1 MRKVVDWTCEDG
13 GESLHFRIKQMSAT
27 QAERFTFKLLLLI
40 GANGG
45 KIQTGDL
52 SSLLGSL
59 ASADYDKIQELLTE
73 LLSCCAIVKENV
85 EVKLTEENVDGFISE
100 RNTLL
105 QLRAEAFKVND
116 FFQTRGFPPSGNPPR
131 RWTSNAR
138 VDKLP

>member
-45 KIQTGDL
+45 KMEAGDL

-59 ASADYDKIQELLTE
+59 SAVPYEKIQELLSE
-73 LLSCCAIVKENV
+73 LLSCCSIVKENV

-116 FFQTRGFPPSGNPPR
+116 FFQTSGLSVFGKSPVPADIKR
-131 RWTSNAR
+131 R
-138 VDKLP
+138 V

>member
-13 GESLHFRIKQMSAT
+13 GATLHFRIKQMSAT

-45 KIQTGDL
+45 KMATGDL
-52 SSLLGSL
+52 SAILGSL
-59 ASADYDKIQELLTE
+59 SAAPYEKIQELLTD
-73 LLSCCAIVKENV
+73 LLSCCSIVKENV
-85 EVKLTEENVDGFISE
+85 DVKLTEENVDGFISE

-116 FFQTRGFPPSGNPPR
+116 FFQTSGLDVFEKSPVQADIKR
-131 RWTSNAR
+131 RA
-138 VDKLP
+138 

>member
-13 GESLHFRIKQMSAT
+13 GETRHFRIKQMSAT

-45 KIQTGDL
+45 NVETGDL
-52 SSLLGSL
+52 SGLLGSL
-59 ASADYDKIQELLTE
+59 SSAPYEKIQELLDE
-73 LLSCCAIVKENV
+73 LLSCCSIVKENV
-85 EVKLTEENVDGFISE
+85 EVKLTDANVDTFIDS

-116 FFQTRGFPPSGNPPR
+116 FFQTSGLNVFGQSAAPDIR
-131 RWTSNAR
+131 R
-138 VDKLP
+138 KG

>member
-1 MRKVVDWTCEDG
+1 MRKVVDWTCDDG

-45 KIQTGDL
+45 KMETGDL
-52 SSLLGSL
+52 SAILGSL
-59 ASADYDKIQELLTE
+59 NAAPYEKIQELLTD
-73 LLSCCAIVKENV
+73 LLSCCSIVKENV
-85 EVKLTEENVDGFISE
+85 DVKLTEDNVDMFISE

-116 FFQTRGFPPSGNPPR
+116 FFQTSGLNVFEQSPVPADIKR
-131 RWTSNAR
+131 KA
-138 VDKLP
+138 

>member
-13 GESLHFRIKQMSAT
+13 GVTLHFHIKQMSAT

-45 KIQTGDL
+45 KMATGDL
-52 SSLLGSL
+52 SAILGSL
-59 ASADYDKIQELLTE
+59 SAAPYEKIQELLTD
-73 LLSCCAIVKENV
+73 LLSCCSIVKENV
-85 EVKLTEENVDGFISE
+85 DVKLTEENVDGFISE

-116 FFQTRGFPPSGNPPR
+116 FFQTSGLNVFEKSHVQADIKR
-131 RWTSNAR
+131 
-138 VDKLP
+138 KG

>member
-1 MRKVVDWTCEDG
+1 MRKIVDWTCEDG
-13 GESLHFRIKQMSAT
+13 GATLHFRIKQMSAT

-45 KIQTGDL
+45 SVQTGDL

-59 ASADYDKIQELLTE
+59 ASADYEKIQELLTE
-73 LLSCCAIVKENV
+73 LLSCCSIVKENV
-85 EVKLTEENVDGFISE
+85 EVKLTEENIDGFIES

-116 FFQTRGFPPSGNPPR
+116 FFQTSGLPGFGQSPAPDIKRKG
-131 RWTSNAR
+131 
-138 VDKLP
+138 

>member
-1 MRKVVDWTCEDG
+1 MRKVVDWTCDDG

-45 KIQTGDL
+45 KMATGDL
-52 SSLLGSL
+52 SAILGSL
-59 ASADYDKIQELLTE
+59 SAAPYEKIQELLTE
-73 LLSCCAIVKENV
+73 LLNCCSIVKENV
-85 EVKLTEENVDGFISE
+85 EVKLTEENVDGFINE

-116 FFQTRGFPPSGNPPR
+116 FFQMSGLPGFGESP
-131 RWTSNAR
+131 AQ
-138 VDKLP
+138 VDIKRKG

>member
-1 MRKVVDWTCEDG
+1 MRKVVDWTCDDG

-45 KIQTGDL
+45 KLETGDL
-52 SSLLGSL
+52 SALLGSL
-59 ASADYDKIQELLTE
+59 SAAPYEKIQELLTD

-105 QLRAEAFKVND
+105 QLRAEAFKAND
-116 FFQTRGFPPSGNPPR
+116 FFQTSGLNVFGQSQNP
-131 RWTSNAR
+131 
-138 VDKLP
+138 VDIKRKA

>member
-13 GESLHFRIKQMSAT
+13 GATLHFRIKQMSAT

-45 KIQTGDL
+45 KVQAGDL

-73 LLSCCAIVKENV
+73 LLSCCSIVKENV
-85 EVKLTEENVDGFISE
+85 EVNLTEENVDGFISE

-105 QLRAEAFKVND
+105 QLRAEAFKAND
-116 FFQTRGFPPSGNPPR
+116 FFQTRG
-131 RWTSNAR
+131 
-138 VDKLP
+138 LPVFGQSPAPDIKRKG

>member
-45 KIQTGDL
+45 RMETGDL
-52 SSLLGSL
+52 SALLGSL
-59 ASADYDKIQELLTE
+59 SAAPYEKIQELLTD
-73 LLSCCAIVKENV
+73 LLSCCSIVKENV
-85 EVKLTEENVDGFISE
+85 EVKLTEDNVDGFISE

-105 QLRAEAFKVND
+105 QLRAEAFKAND
-116 FFQTRGFPPSGNPPR
+116 FFQMRGLNVFGKSPAPVDIKR
-131 RWTSNAR
+131 RA
-138 VDKLP
+138 

>member
-1 MRKVVDWTCEDG
+1 MRKIVDWQCEDG
-13 GESLHFRIKQMSAT
+13 GATLHFKIKQMSAT

-45 KIQTGDL
+45 NVETGDL
-52 SSLLGSL
+52 SGLLGSL
-59 ASADYDKIQELLTE
+59 SSAPYEKIQELLDE

-85 EVKLTEENVDGFISE
+85 EVKLTEANVDTFIES

-116 FFQTRGFPPSGNPPR
+116 FFQTSGLPGFGQSPAPDIKRKG
-131 RWTSNAR
+131 
-138 VDKLP
+138 

>member
-1 MRKVVDWTCEDG
+1 MRKVVDWTCDDG
-13 GESLHFRIKQMSAT
+13 GATLHFRIKQMSAT

-45 KIQTGDL
+45 KLETGDL
-52 SSLLGSL
+52 SALLGSL
-59 ASADYDKIQELLTE
+59 SAAPYEKIQELLTE

-105 QLRAEAFKVND
+105 QLRAEAFKAND
-116 FFQTRGFPPSGNPPR
+116 FFQMSGLNVLKESQSP
-131 RWTSNAR
+131 
-138 VDKLP
+138 VDIKRKA

>member
-1 MRKVVDWTCEDG
+1 MRKVVDWTVEDG
-13 GESLHFRIKQMSAT
+13 GESLHFKIKQMSAT

-45 KIQTGDL
+45 KVETGDL

-73 LLSCCAIVKENV
+73 LLSCCSIVKENV

-116 FFQTRGFPPSGNPPR
+116 FFQTRGLPAFEQSRAP
-131 RWTSNAR
+131 
-138 VDKLP
+138 VDIKRKG

>member
-1 MRKVVDWTCEDG
+1 MRKIVDWQCDDG

-45 KIQTGDL
+45 KVQAEDFAG
-52 SSLLGSL
+52 LLGSL
-59 ASADYDKIQELLTE
+59 ASAPYEKIQELLTE
-73 LLSCCAIVKENV
+73 LLSCCSIVKENM
-85 EVKLTEENVDGFISE
+85 EIKLTEKNVDGFISE

-116 FFQTRGFPPSGNPPR
+116 FFQTSGLPDFGKSP
-131 RWTSNAR
+131 AQ
-138 VDKLP
+138 VDIKRKG

>member
-45 KIQTGDL
+45 KVQTGDL

-85 EVKLTEENVDGFISE
+85 EVNLTEENVDGFISE

-105 QLRAEAFKVND
+105 QLRAEAFKAND
-116 FFQTRGFPPSGNPPR
+116 FFQTSGLSVFGESRAP
-131 RWTSNAR
+131 
-138 VDKLP
+138 VDIKRKG

>member
-45 KIQTGDL
+45 KMASGDL
-52 SSLLGSL
+52 SALLGSL
-59 ASADYDKIQELLTE
+59 SAAPYEKIQELLTE
-73 LLSCCAIVKENV
+73 LLSCCSIVKENV

-100 RNTLL
+100 RNTLF
-105 QLRAEAFKVND
+105 QLRVEAFKVND
-116 FFQTRGFPPSGNPPR
+116 FFQTSGLSVFGQSPAPVDIKR
-131 RWTSNAR
+131 RA
-138 VDKLP
+138 

>member
-1 MRKVVDWTCEDG
+1 MRKVVDWTCDDG

-45 KIQTGDL
+45 KVEGDF
-52 SSLLGSL
+52 SALLGSL
-59 ASADYDKIQELLTE
+59 ASAPYEKIQELLTE
-73 LLSCCAIVKENV
+73 LLSCCSIVKENV

-105 QLRAEAFKVND
+105 QLRAEAFKAND
-116 FFQTRGFPPSGNPPR
+116 FFQTSGLPVFGQSQNPPDIKR
-131 RWTSNAR
+131 KA
-138 VDKLP
+138 